1 MGCILEYG
9 DAALGAPNRPPPR
22 WIALASIHAHER
34 KRERIRGELDL
45 AEQQALEM
53 LTDSYELLDRV
64 KEIIASKVARSMLNL
79 GSEDRG
85 ARGIQYAFG
94 GSPHSHLP
102 VCQL

>member
-1 MGCILEYG
+1 
-9 DAALGAPNRPPPR
+9 
-22 WIALASIHAHER
+22 
-34 KRERIRGELDL
+34 
-45 AEQQALEM
+45 M

>member
-1 MGCILEYG
+1 MLPWGRQTDPLPAGLHSLVFTRTNAFEASLIL
-9 DAALGAPNRPPPR
+9 
-22 WIALASIHAHER
+22 R
-34 KRERIRGELDL
+34 K
-45 AEQQALEM
+45 QQALEM